1 MPPGFVEELPLQ
13 EIEWVNSGPFGVWKT
28 VGGGAGLVMPAKAGI
43 QAQMEAS
50 WAASYTISP

>member
-1 MPPGFVEELPLQ
+1 LVKYFAS
-13 EIEWVNSGPFGVWKT
+13 SGNRVGEFLTIFGVWKT